1 MQAYDNIPTR
11 AVSNKI
17 PTLRSA
23 CMHAAQARLLL
34 LREGI
39 ETRDPDLELE
49 LRDLAGIL
57 AHVLAEIEQLGRRTR

>member
-1 MQAYDNIPTR
+1 
-11 AVSNKI
+11 
-17 PTLRSA
+17 
-23 CMHAAQARLLL
+23 MHAAQARLLL